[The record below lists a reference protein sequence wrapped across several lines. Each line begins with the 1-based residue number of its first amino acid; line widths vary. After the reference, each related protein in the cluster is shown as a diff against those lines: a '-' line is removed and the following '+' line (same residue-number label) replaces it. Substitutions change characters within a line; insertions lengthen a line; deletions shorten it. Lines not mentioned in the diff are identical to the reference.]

1 MVTAAPFFDAARRG
15 KVCFWGGGEG
25 PEVVLW
31 DTLDEQEKA
40 EWKETNGNRRDYIV
54 VRRAR
59 GRARQQEAET
69 GLEPPGQRILKLGR
83 AAGGAEQQDEET
95 GREAPRSRGQRAFG
109 WWKRGDVQ
117 ATLNEHGIECW
128 VHQTLTKERIGTD
141 RLRIIE
147 SSWQC
152 EVEKDECFD

>member
-1 MVTAAPFFDAARRG
+1 MTAAPFFDAARRG
-15 KVCFWGGGEG
+15 KVRFWGRGEG

-40 EWKETNGNRRDYIV
+40 EWKETNGNRKDYII
-54 VRRAR
+54 VRKAR

-95 GREAPRSRGQRAFG
+95 GREAPRGRGQRAVG

-117 ATLNEHGIECW
+117 
-128 VHQTLTKERIGTD
+128 TKH
-141 RLRIIE
+141 
-147 SSWQC
+147 
-152 EVEKDECFD
+152 